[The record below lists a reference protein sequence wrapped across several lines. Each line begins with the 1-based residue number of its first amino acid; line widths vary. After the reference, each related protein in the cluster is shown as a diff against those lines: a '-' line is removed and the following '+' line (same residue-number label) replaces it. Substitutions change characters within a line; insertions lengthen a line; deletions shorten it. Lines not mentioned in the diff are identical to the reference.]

1 MTTPLIKQL
10 DDELG
15 LLLRTGNTPDTRRRA
30 TLILHTLRIEY
41 LYITSLVG
49 RLPLLD
55 LRLKQIDLTLTLL
68 FSYNDPDIPLLHAV

>member
-15 LLLRTGNTPDTRRRA
+15 LLLRIGNTPDTRRRA

-49 RLPLLD
+49 RLPPLD

-68 FSYNDPDIPLLHAV
+68 YTYNDLDIPHRHAA

>member
-15 LLLRTGNTPDTRRRA
+15 LLLRIGNTPDTRRRA
-30 TLILHTLRIEY
+30 TLVLHTLRIEY

-49 RLPLLD
+49 RLPPLD
-55 LRLKQIDLTLTLL
+55 FRLKQIDLTLTLL
-68 FSYNDPDIPLLHAV
+68 YSYNDLDIPHRQAA

>member
-15 LLLRTGNTPDTRRRA
+15 LLLHTGNTPDTRRRA
-30 TLILHTLRIEY
+30 ALILHTLRIEY

-49 RLPLLD
+49 RLPPLD
-55 LRLKQIDLTLTLL
+55 FHLKMIDLTLTLL
-68 FSYNDPDIPLLHAV
+68 YRYDDIHIPQRQTA

>member
-15 LLLRTGNTPDTRRRA
+15 LLLRIGNTPDTRRRA
-30 TLILHTLRIEY
+30 ALVLHTLRIEY
-41 LYITSLVG
+41 LYMTSLVG
-49 RLPLLD
+49 RLPPLD

-68 FSYNDPDIPLLHAV
+68 YSYNDLDIPYRHTA

>member
-15 LLLRTGNTPDTRRRA
+15 LLLRIGNTPDTRQRA
-30 TLILHTLRIEY
+30 ALILHTLRIEY
-41 LYITSLVG
+41 LFITSLVG

-55 LRLKQIDLTLTLL
+55 LRLNQIDLTLTLL
-68 FSYNDPDIPLLHAV
+68 FSYNDLDTPLPHTA

>member
-15 LLLRTGNTPDTRRRA
+15 LLLCISNNPDTRRRA

-41 LYITSLVG
+41 LYMTSLVG
-49 RLPLLD
+49 RLPPLD
-55 LRLKQIDLTLTLL
+55 HCLKQIDLTLTLL
-68 FSYNDPDIPLLHAV
+68 FSYNDPDIPLHHTT

>member
-15 LLLRTGNTPDTRRRA
+15 LLLHIGNTPDTRRRA
-30 TLILHTLRIEY
+30 ALILHTLRIEY
-41 LYITSLVG
+41 LYMTSLVG

-55 LRLKQIDLTLTLL
+55 FHLKMIDLTLTLL
-68 FSYNDPDIPLLHAV
+68 YRYDNLHIPPHQAA